1 LSKHIISILSIKS
14 VMRLLFLH
22 MPLRRAPKNVVL
34 SPKYGSMHPE
44 KKNSARRANN
54 SFKINLLKAQSGSLC

>member
-1 LSKHIISILSIKS
+1 LGAE
-14 VMRLLFLH
+14 R
-22 MPLRRAPKNVVL
+22 
-34 SPKYGSMHPE
+34 

>member
-1 LSKHIISILSIKS
+1 
-14 VMRLLFLH
+14 LLGV
-22 MPLRRAPKNVVL
+22 AW
-34 SPKYGSMHPE
+34 